1 MFDKDRFLY
10 NVIEYETSDD
20 IKEILEIKGKQE
32 IITANS
38 IDELIEKFSEKTK
51 GAILFT
57 EYQKKFRDFDIVS
70 ALYNKSTDDECNIV
84 QYGSVN
90 NDRLK
95 ITLLAFGY

>member
-38 IDELIEKFSEKTK
+38 IDELIEKFSEKQK
-51 GAILFT
+51 ELSYSQSIKNLEILILFLH
-57 EYQKKFRDFDIVS
+57 YIINQLMMNV
-70 ALYNKSTDDECNIV
+70 
-84 QYGSVN
+84 
-90 NDRLK
+90 
-95 ITLLAFGY
+95 TLSNMEV

>member
-1 MFDKDRFLY
+1 MMFDKDRFLY

-57 EYQKKFRDFDIVS
+57 EYQKNLEILILFLHYIINQLMMNV
-70 ALYNKSTDDECNIV
+70 
-84 QYGSVN
+84 
-90 NDRLK
+90 
-95 ITLLAFGY
+95 TLSNMEV